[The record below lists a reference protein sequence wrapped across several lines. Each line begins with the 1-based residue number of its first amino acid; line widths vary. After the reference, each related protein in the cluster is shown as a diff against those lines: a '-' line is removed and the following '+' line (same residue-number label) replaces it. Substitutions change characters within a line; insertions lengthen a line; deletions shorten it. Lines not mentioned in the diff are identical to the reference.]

1 MTSMTRG
8 PLPAEVYWRR
18 RLVVLTIALL
28 LVVGVAKVLGGGS
41 DGSSG
46 QATGAAASA
55 RTSADPSADPSAG
68 STGSAGPGEAEA
80 TDKAGR
86 KARRAAEAAAQATAT
101 APPPPPPTPTP
112 LEPVGECA
120 DEDIQ
125 VVPSVGAAQV
135 SVPVLITLTLR
146 TLTNPACTW
155 RMSPESLAV
164 KITSGRDLIFTT
176 TECPSLVPPTD
187 VVVRR
192 DVDAV
197 VTLTWKPKRSDD
209 ECSRHTHWAEQ
220 GFYHVSVAALGGEPA
235 SVQFEL
241 GAPPAPAPT
250 PTAPQP
256 SFTPDPVGALAA
268 EAEQQAA
275 EAGKTGKTR
284 KDGKGKRSKK
294 RR

>member
-1 MTSMTRG
+1 MTRG

-18 RLVVLTIALL
+18 RLVVLTVALL
-28 LVVGVAKVLGGGS
+28 LVVGIAKVLGGGS

-46 QATGAAASA
+46 QVTGAAASTE
-55 RTSADPSADPSAG
+55 TSADPTTTGPSV
-68 STGSAGPGEAEA
+68 PEA
-80 TDKAGR
+80 TGKEGR
-86 KARRAAEAAAQATAT
+86 KARKAAEAQATAT
-101 APPPPPPTPTP
+101 APPPPPPTPTL

-125 VVPSVGAAQV
+125 VVPSVGAAQA

-176 TECPSLVPPTD
+176 TDCPSLVPPTD
-187 VVVRR
+187 IVVRR
-192 DVDAV
+192 DADAV
-197 VTLTWKPKRSDD
+197 ATLTWKPRRSDD
-209 ECSRHTHWAEQ
+209 ECSRHTQWAQ
-220 GFYHVSVAALGGEPA
+220 PGFYHVSVAALGGEPS

-241 GAPPAPAPT
+241 GAAPAPAPPPTPT
-250 PTAPQP
+250 PTAPTS
-256 SFTPDPVGALAA
+256 SFTPDPVGALAE
-268 EAEQQAA
+268 EAEQQA
-275 EAGKTGKTR
+275 KK
-284 KDGKGKRSKK
+284 KDRRGKRSKK